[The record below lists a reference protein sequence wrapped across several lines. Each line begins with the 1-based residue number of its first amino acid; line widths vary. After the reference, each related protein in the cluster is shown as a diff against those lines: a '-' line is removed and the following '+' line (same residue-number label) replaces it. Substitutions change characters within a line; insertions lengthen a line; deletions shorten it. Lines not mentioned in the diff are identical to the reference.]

1 MLVED
6 VFLQLVRQSLIV
18 VLKIATPILGAGI
31 LIGLVI
37 SVFQSVTSIQ
47 EQTLALVPK
56 ILIMTIVTIVLLPW
70 ILQMLAVF
78 STEMF
83 TLA

>member
-1 MLVED
+1 MLIED
-6 VFLQLVRQSLIV
+6 TLLQLVRNALFV

-31 LIGLVI
+31 VIGLAI
-37 SVFQSVTSIQ
+37 SIFQSVTSIQ

-56 ILIMTIVTIVLLPW
+56 IFIMTIVTILLLPW
-70 ILQMLAVF
+70 ILQMLAMF
-78 STEMF
+78 SIEMF

>member
-1 MLVED
+1 MPIDDSTVD
-6 VFLQLVRQSLIV
+6 LVRNSLIV
-18 VLKIATPILGAGI
+18 ALKIMFPILAAGV

-37 SVFQSVTSIQ
+37 SIFQSVTSIQ

-56 ILIMTIVTIVLLPW
+56 IFVMILVALALLPW
-70 ILQMLAVF
+70 ILIRLADF
-78 STEMF
+78 AIEMF

>member
-1 MLVED
+1 MLIEEQ
-6 VFLQLVRQSLIV
+6 FLQLVRQALII
-18 VLKIATPILGAGI
+18 VLKISAPVLGAGI
-31 LIGLVI
+31 VIGLVI

-56 ILIMTIVTIVLLPW
+56 IIIMVVVTIVLLPW
-70 ILQMLAVF
+70 IFQMVANF

-83 TLA
+83 TLV